1 MLKPWHVL
9 WIVAWLR
16 RQQLILGESAITPDL
31 QSDHIYLRRKS
42 TYRWLL
48 LRDFLFCLSWWASA
62 QFLTS
67 PIILFR
73 LPVIWEFY
81 YRNWLPVP
89 WHWLGLFFYSFYY
102 NRIPFVRVL
111 QFNRFLPT
119 CTRIMPRAWIYLGI
133 LLLLFAV
140 NLSTQGKWRISVIA
154 TPHIHTW

>member
-9 WIVAWLR
+9 WIVAWR
-16 RQQLILGESAITPDL
+16 HQQLMLGESSITPDL

-67 PIILFR
+67 PIVLFR

-81 YRNWLPVP
+81 YRNVTSCAVTLTRFV
-89 WHWLGLFFYSFYY
+89 LLQLYC
-102 NRIPFVRVL
+102 NRNPFVRVL
-111 QFNRFLPT
+111 QFNLFLPT
-119 CTRIMPRAWIYLGI
+119 CTRNMPRARIYLGI
-133 LLLLFAV
+133 LLFLCAV
-140 NLSTQGKWRISVIA
+140 NLSTQGEWRISFIA
-154 TPHIHTW
+154 TPHTYTW